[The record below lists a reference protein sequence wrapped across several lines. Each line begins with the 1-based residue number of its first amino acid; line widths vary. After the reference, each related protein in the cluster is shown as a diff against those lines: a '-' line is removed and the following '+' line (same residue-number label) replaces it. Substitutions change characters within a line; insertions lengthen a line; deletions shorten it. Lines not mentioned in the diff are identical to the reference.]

1 MKIIYTVT
9 LVLLV
14 FALIKANKWTKSSS
28 RSIVATVHPLMYS
41 VVVVVFSSMIATM
54 VADETAAMTAQGI
67 HNASSDFMLFFLF
80 RFVRQYTLFE
90 NPTLRYEKKR
100 KVLFKWIDGV
110 IIAVSLLDFVS
121 LMVNVYYRHIFTCES
136 VIMPGGDRLMS
147 FVPTGMAFYGRLAY
161 VYILLMLSVILLIAK
176 IYNTPG
182 FYRNQYI
189 LTLVV
194 IALAVIVDVINTV
207 VGVALD
213 FSLYAYVLL
222 GIFFCVYPIIYIPR
236 YLTNRVVKQATEV
249 MSGGVVCFDEHQE
262 CVYANEHVLKLFPLS
277 RNLHELS
284 REFRDWI
291 ECENVKDFPSNIMQ
305 KTIGEGKSIEYYDI
319 ECSRL
324 VDSNHDYLGSFFL
337 LSNRTEDVNRLER
350 ERYLATHDTM
360 TNIYN
365 RDRFY
370 RETEKLIK
378 ANPDTVYYMVCSNV
392 KDFKLVNELFG
403 IGKGNEL
410 LIAFANTLRE
420 YVKPGAVYGRLES
433 DHFALCIPK
442 ARFNENE
449 FIERIRKIGET
460 IDCDAYHTHIYL
472 GIYEVKDIT
481 MPAASMCDHAKMAID
496 TVKGNYQYCAVYYTD
511 DMMSGALYEKNL
523 VSEFDSALEKKQFK
537 MFLQPQTDAD
547 GNMLGAEA
555 LVRWQHPERGM
566 VPPGSFISVFEKTG
580 LIYKLDQY
588 IWRCACE
595 KLKDWKD
602 RGLLQYYISVNISPK
617 DFYYLDIYSTFVD
630 LVNEYHILPAN
641 LKLEITETAIMSD
654 FNKQFILLKRLRE
667 YGFQI
672 EIDDFGSGYSSL
684 NMLKDMP
691 VDVLKIDM
699 GFLRQT
705 EHIKRSRIILEAIVS
720 LSKRLEMPV
729 VVEGVETKEQLSFLK
744 ELECEAY
751 QGYYF
756 SKPIPVEE
764 FENKYM

>member
-1 MKIIYTVT
+1 
-9 LVLLV
+9 
-14 FALIKANKWTKSSS
+14 
-28 RSIVATVHPLMYS
+28 
-41 VVVVVFSSMIATM
+41 
-54 VADETAAMTAQGI
+54 
-67 HNASSDFMLFFLF
+67 
-80 RFVRQYTLFE
+80 
-90 NPTLRYEKKR
+90 
-100 KVLFKWIDGV
+100 
-110 IIAVSLLDFVS
+110 
-121 LMVNVYYRHIFTCES
+121 
-136 VIMPGGDRLMS
+136 
-147 FVPTGMAFYGRLAY
+147 
-161 VYILLMLSVILLIAK
+161 
-176 IYNTPG
+176 
-182 FYRNQYI
+182 
-189 LTLVV
+189 
-194 IALAVIVDVINTV
+194 
-207 VGVALD
+207 
-213 FSLYAYVLL
+213 
-222 GIFFCVYPIIYIPR
+222 
-236 YLTNRVVKQATEV
+236 
-249 MSGGVVCFDEHQE
+249 
-262 CVYANEHVLKLFPLS
+262 
-277 RNLHELS
+277 
-284 REFRDWI
+284 
-291 ECENVKDFPSNIMQ
+291 
-305 KTIGEGKSIEYYDI
+305 
-319 ECSRL
+319 
-324 VDSNHDYLGSFFL
+324 
-337 LSNRTEDVNRLER
+337 
-350 ERYLATHDTM
+350 
-360 TNIYN
+360 
-365 RDRFY
+365 
-370 RETEKLIK
+370 
-378 ANPDTVYYMVCSNV
+378 
-392 KDFKLVNELFG
+392 
-403 IGKGNEL
+403 
-410 LIAFANTLRE
+410 
-420 YVKPGAVYGRLES
+420 
-433 DHFALCIPK
+433 
-442 ARFNENE
+442 
-449 FIERIRKIGET
+449 
-460 IDCDAYHTHIYL
+460 
-472 GIYEVKDIT
+472 
-481 MPAASMCDHAKMAID
+481 
-496 TVKGNYQYCAVYYTD
+496 
-511 DMMSGALYEKNL
+511 MMSGALYEKNL

>member
-1 MKIIYTVT
+1 MKFIYSIT
-9 LVLLV
+9 LILMVAGLV
-14 FALIKANKWTKSSS
+14 KANRWTRSSP
-28 RSIVATVHPLMYS
+28 RSIVSTVHPLMYS
-41 VVVVVFSSMIATM
+41 VVVVVFASMIATM
-54 VADETAAMTAQGI
+54 VSDETVAMTAQGI

-100 KVLFKWIDGV
+100 KVLFKWVDGF
-110 IIAVSLLDFVS
+110 IILLSLLDLTS
-121 LMVNVYYRHIFTCES
+121 LMLNVYYRHMFTCKRI
-136 VIMPGGDRLMS
+136 VMFGGEGFMS
-147 FVPTGMAFYGRLAY
+147 FVPTGAAFYGRLVF
-161 VYILLMLSVILLIAK
+161 VYILLMLSVGLLVVK
-176 IYNTPG
+176 IYSTPG

-189 LTLVV
+189 LTLTV

-207 VGVALD
+207 VGAALD
-213 FSLYAYVLL
+213 FSLYAYVAL
-222 GIFFCVYPIIYIPR
+222 GIFFCVYPIFYIPR
-236 YLTNRVVKQATEV
+236 YLTNRVVREATEV

-262 CVYANEHVLKLFPLS
+262 CVYANEHVLNLFPLS

-291 ECENVKDFPSNIMQ
+291 ECENVKDFPSNVVQ
-305 KTIGEGKSIEYYDI
+305 KTIGEGKGIEYYDI

-324 VDSNHDYLGSFFL
+324 VDSNHAYLGSFFL
-337 LSNRTEDVNRLER
+337 LSNRTEDVKRLER

-370 RETEKLIK
+370 RETEKLIRE
-378 ANPDTVYYMVCSNV
+378 NPDTVYYMICSNV

-410 LIAFANTLRE
+410 LIAFANTMRE

-442 ARFNENE
+442 DRFFEDE
-449 FIERIRKIGET
+449 FIGRIRKIGET

-472 GIYEVKDIT
+472 GIYEIKDRT

-523 VSEFDSALEKKQFK
+523 VSEFDSALEKGQFH

-555 LVRWQHPERGM
+555 LVRWIHPDRGM
-566 VPPGSFISVFEKTG
+566 VPPGSFISVFERTG

-595 KLKDWKD
+595 RLQIWKD
-602 RGLLQYYISVNISPK
+602 RGLTQYYISVNISPR

-630 LVNEYHILPAN
+630 LINEYHISPEN
-641 LKLEITETAIMSD
+641 LKLEITETALMSD
-654 FNKQFILLKRLRE
+654 FDKQFMLMKRLRE
-667 YGFQI
+667 YGFHI

-705 EHIKRSRIILEAIVS
+705 EHVKRSRIILETIVS

-729 VVEGVETKEQLSFLK
+729 VVEGVETKEQLAFLK

-756 SKPIPVEE
+756 SKPISIDE
-764 FENKYM
+764 FEKKYM